1 MRPLISLSALAAAL
15 TLASCSVE
23 VTSPAD
29 HLFLG
34 AHILTMEPGEAVS
47 AVAVVGDRIVWVG
60 DRRDAGVWKDR
71 DTAVWELGDKAL
83 LPGFIDAHGHV
94 SFLAQTIDMANVAS
108 PPVGPVKTLADLQSE
123 LRRFIEDRGID
134 SGDWVTGMGYDDSL
148 LSELRHPNRQD
159 LDAVSTDHPI
169 ALVHVSGHLMA
180 VNSRALELAGLD
192 AATPDPAGG
201 RLHRDDDGKTPN
213 GVLEES
219 AALPIRRL
227 IARPVTAEQLLRALE
242 VYASYGITTVQDGF
256 ASPDQVRMIA
266 DTAASRPLPVDVVS
280 YVGVAD
286 ASQPMPEGL
295 EVGVYANRFKL
306 GGVKMSLDGS
316 PQGKTAYLSQPYHVP
331 PDGQDADY
339 RGYPG
344 IPAQAAFERVSRF
357 YADGIPILAHANG
370 DAAAQILIDAVEAAV
385 AEHGERDHRTV
396 MIHAQTVR
404 EDQLDRMRDLEIVPS
419 YFSTHTFYWG
429 DWHRD
434 SVLGPERG
442 ARISPT
448 RTTKDRGMRF
458 TVHND
463 APIVPP
469 DMIRLLWATTNRITR
484 SGKELGKEHAL
495 GVEEA
500 IVAMTSDAAYQYFE
514 EAEKGSIAEGKLADL
529 VVLSRDPRQG
539 ATTEL
544 LDISIVGTMSH
555 GEWVFGDALGAEP

>member
-1 MRPLISLSALAAAL
+1 MRLLTPLSILAAVL
-15 TLASCSVE
+15 SLASCSVE
-23 VTSPAD
+23 ITSPAD

-34 AHILTMEPGEAVS
+34 DHILTMESGEAVS

-60 DRRDAGVWKDR
+60 DRRDAGVWEDQE
-71 DTAVWELGDKAL
+71 TAIHELGDKAL

-94 SFLAQTIDMANVAS
+94 SFTAQTIDMANVAS
-108 PPVGPVKTLADLQSE
+108 PPVGPVKTLSDLQSE
-123 LRRFIEDRGID
+123 LRTFIEDRGIE

-180 VNSRALELAGLD
+180 VNSKALELAGLD

-201 RLHRDDDGKTPN
+201 HLHRDDDGKTPN

-219 AALPIRRL
+219 AAYPIRRL
-227 IARPVTAEQLLRALE
+227 ISRPVLAEQLLHALE

-266 DTAASRPLPVDVVS
+266 DTAASRSLPVDVVS
-280 YVGVAD
+280 YVGVSD

-316 PQGKTAYLSQPYHVP
+316 PQGKTAYLSQPYHVA

-344 IPAQAAFERVSRF
+344 IPEEAAFRRVSRF

-370 DAAAQILIDAVEAAV
+370 DAAAQILIEAVEAAV
-385 AEHGERDHRTV
+385 TEHGERDHRTV

-404 EDQLDRMRDLEIVPS
+404 EDQLDRMSALGIVPS
-419 YFSTHTFYWG
+419 YFSAHTFYWG

-442 ARISPT
+442 SRISPT

-484 SGKELGKEHAL
+484 SGQELGPEHAL
-495 GVEEA
+495 NVEEA
-500 IVAMTSDAAYQYFE
+500 IVAMTSDAAYQHFE
-514 EAEKGSIAEGKLADL
+514 ENEKGSIAAGKLADL
-529 VVLSRDPRQG
+529 VVLSRDPREG

-555 GEWVFGDALGAEP
+555 GEWVFGDLGADP